1 MSLYYK
7 ERARLFLRVIKP
19 IIIAYN
25 EHLEAEGD
33 IDFSDM
39 INKATELVRKGYA
52 VHPYKWVIIDE
63 YQDISVSRFNLVKA
77 IIDQTNAKLLCV
89 GDDWQSIYRFTGSDI
104 SLFTKFPN
112 YFGKSEIMRIEKTY
126 RNSQQLID
134 IAGDF
139 IMKNSNQF
147 KKASGLPSRMS
158 SLWFSC
164 AMSNMLPTSCGKP

>member
-1 MSLYYK
+1 MK
-7 ERARLFLRVIKP
+7 KKCPCTTRRVIKP

-39 INKATELVRKGYA
+39 INKATELVRKGYT